1 MLCCLNNAS
10 LADLTKMIRD
20 GVGGV
25 YLILMDGSNN
35 RVPVLQRK
43 KGNAV
48 LLFNSSFLEIF
59 LDYSDIHT
67 S

>member
-25 YLILMDGSNN
+25 YLILMDGSDN